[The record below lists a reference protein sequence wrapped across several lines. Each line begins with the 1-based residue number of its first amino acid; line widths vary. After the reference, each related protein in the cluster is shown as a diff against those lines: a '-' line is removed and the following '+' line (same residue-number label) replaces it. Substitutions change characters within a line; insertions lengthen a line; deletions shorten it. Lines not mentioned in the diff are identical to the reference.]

1 MPVTS
6 MVVTAQTIEVDAIT
20 DIGVGAI
27 FHDDV
32 VGDYFREIVFFGTPP
47 DLPIGTTTAD
57 VSSIPEVLRV
67 RIRSTTTTPL
77 HISVPESEF

>member
-1 MPVTS
+1 MPITS
-6 MVVTAQTIEVDAIT
+6 MVVTAQTIEVDGIT
-20 DIGVGAI
+20 DVAVGAV

-32 VGDYFREIVFFGTPP
+32 VGDYYREIVFFGTAP

-57 VSSIPEVLRV
+57 TSTIPEVLRIK
-67 RIRSTTTTPL
+67 IRSITVEPL